1 MEKLGYNKFISSQ
14 RPHDVMI
21 NLFVFRL
28 DDELS
33 SGSIDWNFSF
43 MVHEKDLGPEEMVQL
58 EHVLFLQRTSGP

>member
-1 MEKLGYNKFISSQ
+1 
-14 RPHDVMI
+14 MI